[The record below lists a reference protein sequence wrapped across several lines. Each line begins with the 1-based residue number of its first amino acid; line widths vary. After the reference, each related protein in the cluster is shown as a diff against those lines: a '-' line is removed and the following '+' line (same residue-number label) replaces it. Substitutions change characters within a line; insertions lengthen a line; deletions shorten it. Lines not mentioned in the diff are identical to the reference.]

1 MLIFEFLF
9 WISVTAIL
17 HTYVIYPFFLKIF
30 SSKKK
35 MNKIIFYRKDNLPV
49 VSVLLSVFNEE
60 EVIENKIISVFKT
73 NYPKSKLEFIIGSD
87 NSTDKT
93 DEIIKNFK
101 KKFKNL
107 YFFTYKKRQGKG
119 NIINQLIDKSVGDI
133 LILTDANVMFDENTI
148 FNLIKHFKN
157 KEIGLVDTQMI
168 NKNFKKEGISLQEK
182 SYISREVK
190 IKNMESKLWGTMM
203 GPFGGCYAIRR
214 YLYSKIPENYLVDDF
229 YINMKVF
236 EKGRKAINELNAK
249 VYEDVSNNLKDEF
262 HRKIRISTG
271 NFQNLFTF
279 WRLLFPIYSAISF
292 SFLSHKVLRWLGSFF
307 ILIIYFSNI
316 FLYSNHILYKINF
329 YLLNIL
335 FFLPLIDFILKKVNI
350 HISILRF
357 ITHFLFMN
365 LALFIGFFKFLKGVK
380 NNVWQPTKRNQ

>member
-316 FLYSNHILYKINF
+316 FLYSNHILYKISF